1 MRIFCTI
8 DTSDT
13 SIVKKKSEGT
23 QMYLTFAQ
31 DIRTSGWMI
40 ERGTVTSLSSVMA
53 VQFRQVQDYRILT
66 YILTMVIQH
75 QREGN
80 HCDD

>member
-1 MRIFCTI
+1 
-8 DTSDT
+8 
-13 SIVKKKSEGT
+13 
-23 QMYLTFAQ
+23 
-31 DIRTSGWMI
+31 MI